1 MTFNFDPKKEYILDA
16 SLNNQYTLYPINNPD
31 IFKLAK
37 VAMSAHW
44 VAEEIDFTKDLNDW
58 ENKLT
63 DNERFFIKNVL
74 AFFSSSDGI
83 VNENLLLNFYDEVK
97 IAEAR
102 YFYANQIQMESI
114 HSEVYSL
121 MIDTYI
127 KDAKEKN
134 DLFNAI
140 SVNPIVKRKAEWC
153 MKWMDPKKNTF
164 PERLLAFGIIEGIF
178 FSGSFCSIF
187 WLKNRGLMSAL
198 CKSNKFIAKD
208 ESLHTSLCVLLYSK
222 LTQKLP
228 QSMVNEMFTDAINI
242 EIEFITKS
250 LPVDLIGMNS
260 RKMIQYIKY
269 VGDFWLS
276 KLKYQKLYNVPNP
289 FSWMESSAIESKSNM
304 FETETDSY
312 AKAGIGNNQEDN
324 TLQFDLDI

>member
-1 MTFNFDPKKEYILDA
+1 MAFTFDPKKEYLLDEK
-16 SLNNQYTLYPINNPD
+16 LNNNYTLYPIQNPD

-37 VAMSAHW
+37 IAHSAHW

-83 VNENLLLNFYDEVK
+83 VNENLAVNFSSEVK
-97 IAEAR
+97 VAEAR
-102 YFYANQIQMESI
+102 YIYAFQIMIESV

-121 MIDTYI
+121 LIDTYI
-127 KDAKEKN
+127 KDPKEKH
-134 DLFNAI
+134 DLFNALT
-140 SVNPIVKRKAEWC
+140 VNPIVKKKAEWS
-153 MKWMDPKKNTF
+153 MKWLDPLKNTF
-164 PERLLAFGIIEGIF
+164 PERLLAFGIVEGVF
-178 FSGSFCSIF
+178 FSGSFCAIF
-187 WLKNRGLMSAL
+187 WLKNRGLMPAL
-198 CKSNKFIAKD
+198 TKSNRYISRD
-208 ESLHTSLCVLLYSK
+208 ESLHCETCVLLYSK

-228 QSMVNEMFTDAINI
+228 QSMVHSMFQEAIEI

-260 RKMIQYIKY
+260 RKMIQYIKF
-269 VGDFWLS
+269 VGDYWLS
-276 KLKYQKLYNVPNP
+276 KLKYKKLYNVSNP
-289 FSWMESSAIESKSNM
+289 FPWMQSSAIESKSNM

-312 AKAGIGNNQEDN
+312 AKAGIGNTQEDN